1 MKLML
6 TWVLAM
12 MMAVAAPLVLAVDPP
27 FDASALPKLAQEPQH
42 RQAVTRVAQKY
53 SRSHYKALD
62 IDAKLSSEIFDRYL
76 EALDYQRL
84 FLLDEDIKRLEPV
97 RPRLGEALL
106 TGSLDEIYR
115 IYDLYQQRRYQRF
128 VYALSLLDKPFD
140 FSVKESFEV
149 ERKDAPWPKTEAEL
163 NELWRLRVKSEALSL
178 KLTGKKQE
186 EIRDTLS
193 KRYNLALKR
202 LQQTNSEDVFQT
214 FVNAYARS
222 IDPHTTYLSPQNAE
236 RFSSEMHNSLEGI
249 GAVLQSDDDYTV
261 VRSLVKGGPAERSK
275 QLTPDDRIVAVA
287 QGEDGKAVDVIGW
300 RLDEVVSLI
309 KGPKGTKV
317 RLEVLPANA
326 GADGKT
332 RSIVLV
338 RDKIRL
344 EDRAAKLELIELPA
358 TVGSEASK
366 VALVSVPSFYLGVSA
381 DVAKLLT
388 KPEVKQAS
396 SLVLDLRDNGGG
408 PLEEAA
414 ALSGIFLGGGPVV
427 QIRDSDGDVE
437 VKNDPDKRSLY
448 NGPMTVLVN
457 RFSASASEIVAAAL
471 QDYGRAVIVG
481 EATFGKGTVQ
491 QHWQL
496 QRRYDMFAKP
506 MGDITYTTAKFYRI
520 NGGSTQIKGVVPDV
534 ALPSALD
541 AGEFGEAQ
549 EDNAL
554 PWDAI
559 AKADYAPQTPGYPSV
574 NWLVQRH
581 QQRAAND
588 PAFLI
593 LAEETENYR
602 AHKNDKVVSLN
613 EAERRA
619 QMAEDD
625 QRRLALEN
633 RRRALKNLPPLA
645 KVDEIPSEPE
655 EQTSDDLFLMEAA
668 RVALDA
674 AIPAEVAAT
683 IKPATQITD

>member
-1 MKLML
+1 MKLKL
-6 TWVLAM
+6 TWLLAT
-12 MMAVAAPLVLAVDPP
+12 MMAVTAPLALAVAPP
-27 FDASALPKLAQEPQH
+27 FDASALPQLTQEPQH

-76 EALDYQRL
+76 QALDYQRL
-84 FLLDEDIKRLEPV
+84 FLMEGDIKALEPV

-128 VYALSLLDKPFD
+128 VYALSLLDQPFD
-140 FSVKESFEV
+140 FSVKESFEA
-149 ERKDAPWPKTEAEL
+149 ERKDAAWPKTEAEL

-287 QGEDGKAVDVIGW
+287 QGEDGKVVDVIGW
-300 RLDEVVSLI
+300 RLDEVVALI

-332 RSIVLV
+332 RTIVLV

-344 EDRAAKLELIELPA
+344 EDRAAKL
-358 TVGSEASK
+358 
-366 VALVSVPSFYLGVSA
+366 
-381 DVAKLLT
+381 
-388 KPEVKQAS
+388 
-396 SLVLDLRDNGGG
+396 
-408 PLEEAA
+408 
-414 ALSGIFLGGGPVV
+414 
-427 QIRDSDGDVE
+427 
-437 VKNDPDKRSLY
+437 
-448 NGPMTVLVN
+448 
-457 RFSASASEIVAAAL
+457 
-471 QDYGRAVIVG
+471 
-481 EATFGKGTVQ
+481 
-491 QHWQL
+491 
-496 QRRYDMFAKP
+496 
-506 MGDITYTTAKFYRI
+506 
-520 NGGSTQIKGVVPDV
+520 
-534 ALPSALD
+534 
-541 AGEFGEAQ
+541 
-549 EDNAL
+549 
-554 PWDAI
+554 
-559 AKADYAPQTPGYPSV
+559 
-574 NWLVQRH
+574 
-581 QQRAAND
+581 
-588 PAFLI
+588 
-593 LAEETENYR
+593 
-602 AHKNDKVVSLN
+602 
-613 EAERRA
+613 
-619 QMAEDD
+619 
-625 QRRLALEN
+625 
-633 RRRALKNLPPLA
+633 
-645 KVDEIPSEPE
+645 
-655 EQTSDDLFLMEAA
+655 
-668 RVALDA
+668 
-674 AIPAEVAAT
+674 
-683 IKPATQITD
+683 

>member
-1 MKLML
+1 MKLKL
-6 TWVLAM
+6 TWLVAT
-12 MMAVAAPLVLAVDPP
+12 MMAVTAPLALAVAPP
-27 FDASALPKLAQEPQH
+27 FDASALPQLTQEPQH

-76 EALDYQRL
+76 QALDYQRL
-84 FLLDEDIKRLEPV
+84 FLMEGDIKALEPV

-128 VYALSLLDKPFD
+128 VYALSLLDQPFD
-140 FSVKESFEV
+140 FSVKESFEA
-149 ERKDAPWPKTEAEL
+149 ERKDAAWPKTEAEL

-287 QGEDGKAVDVIGW
+287 QGEDGKVVDVIGW
-300 RLDEVVSLI
+300 RLDEVVALI

-332 RSIVLV
+332 RTIVLV

-344 EDRAAKLELIELPA
+344 EDRAAKLELLELPA
-358 TVGSEASK
+358 TVGKEASK
-366 VALVSVPSFYLGVSA
+366 VAVVSVPSFYLGVSA

-388 KPEVKQAS
+388 KPEMAQAS

-414 ALSGIFLGGGPVV
+414 ALSGIFLDGGPVV

-448 NGPMTVLVN
+448 SGPMTVLVN

-496 QRRYDMFAKP
+496 QRRYDMFSKP

-554 PWDAI
+554 PWDSI
-559 AKADYAPQTPGYPSV
+559 AKVDYAQQTPGYPTLG
-574 NWLVQRH
+574 WLVERH

-588 PAFLI
+588 PAFQL
-593 LAEETENYR
+593 LAEETAIYR
-602 AHKNDKVVSLN
+602 AHKNDKLISLN

-619 QMAEDD
+619 QLAADD
-625 QRRLALEN
+625 KRRLELEN
-633 RRRALKNLPPLA
+633 RRRALKQLPPLA
-645 KVDEIPSEPE
+645 KVEEIPAEPE
-655 EQTSDDLFLMEAA
+655 EQSSDDLFLMEAA

-674 AIPAEVAAT
+674 AVAPEVAAT
-683 IKPATQITD
+683 IKPATQVTD